1 MDVECASAL
10 SQPGESGMSLL
21 VTLCHVHCGQH
32 DIVCVSAQ
40 PGRIQQ
46 TWQKPPVGTVSYRIW
61 GESSI
66 HQGAE
71 IGLKSVPWVIEECQ
85 DKMVR
90 PEHEYLALGGSTQ
103 FLRQPAHLY
112 LSNLFSFLF

>member
-1 MDVECASAL
+1 MECASAL

-21 VTLCHVHCGQH
+21 VTQCAMSTA
-32 DIVCVSAQ
+32 DSTTSCVSAQ

-46 TWQKPPVGTVSYRIW
+46 TWQKPPVVSCRIW
-61 GESSI
+61 VEPSI

-71 IGLKSVPWVIEECQ
+71 IGLKSVSWVIEECQ

-90 PEHEYLALGGSTQ
+90 PEHEYLALGESTQ
-103 FLRQPAHLY
+103 LLRQPAHLY
-112 LSNLFSFLF
+112 LSNLFFLF